1 MLKYVSAKWT
11 LRLWLPMTGL
21 GALGGCLSDQQL
33 TAVFESVLTT
43 ALTTFVSQILVGIT
57 GTTTV

>member
-1 MLKYVSAKWT
+1 MRICLSRKWT
-11 LRLWLPMTGL
+11 MRLWLPLSGL

-43 ALTTFVSQILVGIT
+43 ALTTFVTQLLAGVA